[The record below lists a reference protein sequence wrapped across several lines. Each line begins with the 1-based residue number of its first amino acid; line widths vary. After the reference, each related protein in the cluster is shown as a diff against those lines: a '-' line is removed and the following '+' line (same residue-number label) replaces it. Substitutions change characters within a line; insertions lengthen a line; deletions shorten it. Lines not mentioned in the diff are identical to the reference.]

1 MNKMRIYAA
10 LHLLL
15 ASMPGAALAA
25 DWGYDDSKQPAELKA
40 SPARSL
46 TSPARTSNA
55 PSKSSSSP
63 TKSASPKA
71 GNPFARTPAPKATP
85 SPVEEQ
91 QESVEGASAG
101 SPGSLVPM
109 QATPAGSLNAKP
121 TVRSGAAKPPTK
133 AAPKGNA
140 AASAARAKST
150 ASPGKSSGA
159 VEDWIELFEL
169 VSKEQITAEQKARY
183 REALA
188 HKMTTPRGSEVSQI
202 TAFWPEVRGRIK
214 NSEDEKTAFASLF
227 RALLRFVLKS
237 KNVTEDDST
246 VLNELLG
253 PERISVPG
261 DPPLTE
267 DSVDAYGDMACF
279 MYEQSH
285 PGKSVDAIDNRTVFA
300 SVVARKYS
308 EAPTEKDK
316 RAMSNFSLS
325 WAKFKVVWLAADAAD
340 RKQLYEQ
347 IAMGK
352 PPEGKDPLIRAIF
365 ENGPWHSTQ

>member
-1 MNKMRIYAA
+1 MQNTRIQAAIAA
-10 LHLLL
+10 LTLG
-15 ASMPGAALAA
+15 SCSCFAAIAA
-25 DWGYDDSKQPAELKA
+25 DWGYDESKQPAELKA
-40 SPARSL
+40 SPAKSL
-46 TSPARTSNA
+46 QPR
-55 PSKSSSSP
+55 P
-63 TKSASPKA
+63 
-71 GNPFARTPAPKATP
+71 GNPFARTSPPKAVPRAEHATP
-85 SPVEEQ
+85 
-91 QESVEGASAG
+91 ESMEGASAG
-101 SPGSLVPM
+101 SAQALMPL
-109 QATPAGSLNAKP
+109 QATPAPAAA
-121 TVRSGAAKPPTK
+121 AAKP
-133 AAPKGNA
+133 AAHAPVKSPAKTPAKNG
-140 AASAARAKST
+140 ASTSTAKSRAAT
-150 ASPGKSSGA
+150 SPGKSNGA

-169 VSKEQITAEQKARY
+169 VSKEQVTADQKARY

-188 HKMTTPRGSEVSQI
+188 HKLTTERGAEVSQI

-214 NSEDEKTAFASLF
+214 NSEDEKAAFAALF

-237 KNVTEDDST
+237 KNVTEDDSSI
-246 VLNELLG
+246 LNELLG

-300 SVVARKYS
+300 SVIARKYS

-325 WAKFKVVWLAADAAD
+325 WAKFKVMWLAANESD

-352 PPEGKDPLIRAIF
+352 PPASDIKDPLVTTIF
-365 ENGPWHSTQ
+365 ANGPWHSTQ

>member
-1 MNKMRIYAA
+1 MEMKNAQAA
-10 LHLLL
+10 LLTLVVT
-15 ASMPGAALAA
+15 AQSAAQAA
-25 DWGYDDSKQPAELKA
+25 DWGYDESKQPTELKA
-40 SPARSL
+40 SPAKSL
-46 TSPARTSNA
+46 H
-55 PSKSSSSP
+55 
-63 TKSASPKA
+63 PKA
-71 GNPFARTPAPKATP
+71 GNPFARTPAVKPTPVSEPTEATEGMSAGGAGALMPLKATP
-85 SPVEEQ
+85 AQASTAPSAAAHPPVKTT
-91 QESVEGASAG
+91 VKPAAKGAA
-101 SPGSLVPM
+101 
-109 QATPAGSLNAKP
+109 
-121 TVRSGAAKPPTK
+121 AAKP
-133 AAPKGNA
+133 
-140 AASAARAKST
+140 RAT
-150 ASPGKSSGA
+150 ASPAKSSGA

-183 REALA
+183 REALT
-188 HKMTTPRGSEVSQI
+188 HKLGTDRGAEVSQI

-214 NSEDEKTAFASLF
+214 NSEDEKTAFAALF

-237 KNVTEDDST
+237 KNASEDDST
-246 VLNELLG
+246 ILSELLG

-300 SVVARKYS
+300 SVIARKYS

-325 WAKFKVVWLAADAAD
+325 WAKFKVMWLAADATD

-352 PPEGKDPLIRAIF
+352 PPASAVKDPLVTAIF
-365 ENGPWHSTQ
+365 ANGPWK

>member
-1 MNKMRIYAA
+1 MQNRRLSAAIAA
-10 LHLLL
+10 LIFSSSNGC
-15 ASMPGAALAA
+15 AIAA
-25 DWGYDDSKQPAELKA
+25 DWGYDESKQPTELKA
-40 SPARSL
+40 SPAKSLQPRS
-46 TSPARTSNA
+46 
-55 PSKSSSSP
+55 
-63 TKSASPKA
+63 
-71 GNPFARTPAPKATP
+71 GNPFARTAAPKAVP
-85 SPVEEQ
+85 KAESASPETL
-91 QESVEGASAG
+91 EGASAG
-101 SPGSLVPM
+101 SAQALVPLK
-109 QATPAGSLNAKP
+109 ASPAALTAPAKP
-121 TVRSGAAKPPTK
+121 TAHPPAKPSST
-133 AAPKGNA
+133 
-140 AASAARAKST
+140 KST
-150 ASPGKSSGA
+150 ARGSTPTPTAKSRAAVSPGKSNGA
-159 VEDWIELFEL
+159 IEDWIELFEL
-169 VSKEQITAEQKARY
+169 VSKEQVTAEQKARY

-188 HKMTTPRGSEVSQI
+188 HKLTTERGAEVSQI
-202 TAFWPEVRGRIK
+202 TTFWPEVRGRIK
-214 NSEDEKTAFASLF
+214 NNEDEKTAFASLF

-246 VLNELLG
+246 ILSELLG

-300 SVVARKYS
+300 SVIARKYS

-325 WAKFKVVWLAADAAD
+325 WAKFKVMWLAANESD

-352 PPEGKDPLIRAIF
+352 PPASDIKDPLVTAIF
-365 ENGPWHSTQ
+365 ANGPWR

>member
-1 MNKMRIYAA
+1 MMKQKKLRSSF
-10 LHLLL
+10 LLII
-15 ASMPGAALAA
+15 ASLPGAAWAA
-25 DWGYDDSKQPAELKA
+25 DWGYDESKQPAELKA
-40 SPARSL
+40 SPAKSL
-46 TSPARTSNA
+46 HP
-55 PSKSSSSP
+55 KS
-63 TKSASPKA
+63 A
-71 GNPFARTPAPKATP
+71 GNPFARTPAAKPASTSVNEPTEAIEGMSAGGAGSLMPLKATP
-85 SPVEEQ
+85 AQTSI
-91 QESVEGASAG
+91 
-101 SPGSLVPM
+101 
-109 QATPAGSLNAKP
+109 
-121 TVRSGAAKPPTK
+121 
-133 AAPKGNA
+133 APKPAVHAPAKAPVRATGKVPASVKTRA
-140 AASAARAKST
+140 A
-150 ASPGKSSGA
+150 ASPGKSNGA
-159 VEDWIELFEL
+159 VEDWIELFDL
-169 VSKEQITAEQKARY
+169 VSKEQVTAEQKTRF

-188 HKMTTPRGSEVSQI
+188 HKLTTDRGAEVTQI

-237 KNVTEDDST
+237 KNLTEDDST
-246 VLNELLG
+246 ILNELLG

-300 SVVARKYS
+300 SVIARKYS

-325 WAKFKVVWLAADAAD
+325 WAKFKVMWLAANEAD

-352 PPEGKDPLIRAIF
+352 PPASAVKDPLVTAIF
-365 ENGPWHSTQ
+365 ANGPWR